1 MSSKKRKYP
10 KRDDFNEAIKFM
22 TPRAQKWAEEL
33 VNSVSALNLGPRGKD
48 IVFMWILEL
57 LLSLIPYPNK
67 IITHTLANIISDI
80 SGGQVF
86 GFLDW
91 SQREKMN

>member
-1 MSSKKRKYP
+1 MLQVQEIKHELFEYLRDKYS
-10 KRDDFNEAIKFM
+10 DDVL
-22 TPRAQKWAEEL
+22 L
-33 VNSVSALNLGPRGKD
+33 VNSISALNLGARGKD

-57 LLSLIPYPNK
+57 LLFHTPYPNK

-80 SGGQVF
+80 STAQAF